1 MLILILSPETSSV
14 KVMTLLVGPS
24 LTFLPASW
32 NLPLTTTVSELILLT
47 AVPYEPPVPGSLVPA
62 ATVNVPLVFCVLVTS
77 IFPCLFVTDTVIA
90 SLNAGSPVG
99 SIPINV
105 DVEPINIAAELG
117 LAENDVADGVVTE
130 FDVVETLLVANA
142 FCAKTLYTTEFP
154 ADIPLESTKVVEISV
169 SSIEPESLGTTV
181 PTLAKLPP
189 PTSRKCR
196 WIQFSHNT

>member
-24 LTFLPASW
+24 LVFLPDSS
-32 NLPLTTTVSELILLT
+32 NLALITTVSELMLLT
-47 AVPYEPPVPGSLVPA
+47 AVKNEPTVPGSLA
-62 ATVNVPLVFCVLVTS
+62 AALIEKSPVVFSVVVTS

-90 SLNAGSPVG
+90 PVVPESNVAGSP
-99 SIPINV
+99 
-105 DVEPINIAAELG
+105 NIIISSELG

-154 ADIPLESTKVVEISV
+154 ADIPLESTKVVDILV
-169 SSIEPESLGTTV
+169 SSMEPESLGTTV

-189 PTSRKCR
+189 P
-196 WIQFSHNT
+196 ILL